1 MRIGASLRS
10 AYAISDGRRGARW
23 MIERA
28 AAARAAGLHSL
39 FVGDHHA
46 VGIAY
51 YQNTPM
57 LGRLLA
63 EWGDRPAG
71 ALFLLPLW
79 NPVLVAEQV
88 GTLAGI
94 AEGPFIMQVALGD
107 GRHQFASIGADIKRR
122 PSVFEANL
130 DIIRRLLAGETV
142 SAEYPR
148 AIHEARIA
156 PLPPEPVSIWIGA
169 GADVAIERAARMG
182 DGWLCGPEATPAIA
196 ARGLRHYVEA
206 CGAIGK
212 EPGTL
217 AIRRDIHV
225 GADDADAHRVAD
237 PVLAA
242 GYRGMAADVPVVG
255 GPQEVAAAFAALGEA
270 GFTDVIVRHLAED
283 QGEVLASYERLAL
296 VQQHIA

>member
-1 MRIGASLRS
+1 
-10 AYAISDGRRGARW
+10 

-28 AAARAAGLHSL
+28 AAARSAGLHSL
-39 FVGDHHA
+39 FVGDHHV

-88 GTLAGI
+88 GTLASI
-94 AEGPFIMQVALGD
+94 ADGPFILQVALGD
-107 GRHQFASIGADIKRR
+107 GRHQFAAVGANIKRR
-122 PSVFEANL
+122 PSAFEANL

-142 SAEYPR
+142 SADYPTP
-148 AIHEARIA
+148 IESARIA
-156 PLPPEPVSIWIGA
+156 PLPPEPVEIWIGA

-182 DGWLCGPEATPAIA
+182 DGWLCGPEAPASVA
-196 ARGLRHYVEA
+196 AERLGYYVAA
-206 CGAIGK
+206 CASIGRQ
-212 EPGTL
+212 PGTL

-237 PVLAA
+237 PILSA
-242 GYRGMAADVPVVG
+242 GYRGMAADTPVVG
-255 GPQEVAAAFAALGEA
+255 GPETVAAEFAKLGRA
-270 GFTDVIVRHLAED
+270 GFTDVIVRHLADD
-283 QGEVLASYERLAL
+283 QDEVIASFERLAA
-296 VQQHIA
+296 VQAHVA